1 MTSALNPRFTFET
14 FVVGAANRLAVT
26 AGRTVAENPG
36 SAYNPLFI
44 YSGSGLGKTHVLMAV
59 GHAAK
64 AIAAQLNIEYLTLD
78 EYVEAFHAAIA
89 AGQGDAF
96 RRRFQNVD
104 VLLVDDV
111 QFLTNRKEM
120 QAELLRLTE
129 ALQQSGHQIVLAS
142 DRPPAEIAD
151 LDERLISRFSGGLVV
166 DMGIP
171 DYETRVAILRRKAEE
186 RGSSFQPGVLET
198 VARLEYPNVRELMG
212 ALNRLIAF
220 QAVNDMPINEE
231 AARKVLGIP
240 GTGDEGRGK
249 GAPPPA
255 TPASSG
261 DEFSQ
266 FLSDV
271 TVTVGKAVEA
281 WRARVAEA
289 VMRWEGEGYRTGRL
303 EKLLEQETP
312 AAVDDAIAAYVQD
325 VERLKALETE
335 VAVLDP
341 QAAGEK
347 VFRDPDHM
355 DQAEAAAAKV
365 RAGAAPPPAPSGAFP
380 FDSFVVG
387 DSNDVARNAA
397 RDVISKPG
405 KKYNPLVIVGRSGLG
420 KTHLL
425 NAIGLELAKKKNAVV
440 ACLSTQQFVDE
451 LIAAIDG
458 NRVDWWRA
466 RYRRATALLLDD
478 IQLLAGKERTQEE
491 LFNLFNQLVDAD
503 RQLIFTA
510 PAHPNTLEGLEE
522 RIVSRLEG
530 GLVAEIS
537 DPDKELRRNVL
548 ERLLT
553 NQRVPIEPA
562 LLDYLADRPIDSV
575 RSLTGIVQR
584 VVEAAAAQDAPVTA
598 GLARDVLE
606 GAPPP
611 RRTTGLRTSG
621 IVVSSAGGV
630 RSRERRVWAWP
641 ASADRSNF
649 GYIYFDRGRISYA
662 SIVNRRDRLGDI
674 LVKHDKITQEQLD
687 AAIHRQAKE
696 RDKKLGEILVI
707 QNVLTQ
713 QELERYMRMQ
723 IEESVYYLFTW
734 TQGTFNFEADVRPEQ
749 QDFLVSI
756 NPESLLLEGARRVDE
771 WGLIEKKIPS
781 FDLIFLVDR
790 DRLAISDAR
799 LTEVQDRLLPLLDGS
814 RDVNQV
820 IEDSGLGALE
830 GRSA

>member
-64 AIAAQLNIEYLTLD
+64 AIASQLNIEYLTLD

-186 RGSSFQPGVLET
+186 RGSKFQPGVLEA
-198 VARLEYPNVRELMG
+198 VAKVEYPNVRELMG

-220 QAVNDMPINEE
+220 QAVNDMPINAE
-231 AARKVLGIP
+231 AASKVLGIP
-240 GTGDEGRGK
+240 TSA
-249 GAPPPA
+249 APGVAPSSV
-255 TPASSG
+255 ASPSVASP

-266 FLSDV
+266 FLTDV
-271 TVTVGKAVEA
+271 TATVGKAVEA
-281 WRARVAEA
+281 WRARVTEA
-289 VMRWEGEGYRTGRL
+289 VLRWEGEGYRTGRL
-303 EKLLEQETP
+303 EKLLEQDTP
-312 AAVDDAIAAYVQD
+312 AAVDEAIAAYVQD
-325 VERLKALETE
+325 VERLKALEAE

-347 VFRDPDHM
+347 VFRDPDDM
-355 DQAEAAAAKV
+355 DAAEAAAGKV
-365 RAGAAPPPAPSGAFP
+365 RDGAAPPPAPSAAFP
-380 FDSFVVG
+380 FDSYVAG
-387 DSNDVARNAA
+387 PSNEVALNAA
-397 RDVISKPG
+397 RDVIGKPG
-405 KKYNPLVIVGRSGLG
+405 KKYNPLVIVGKSGLG

-425 NAIGLELAKKKNAVV
+425 NAIGLELAKKKNAIV
-440 ACLSTQQFVDE
+440 ACLSTQAFVDE
-451 LIAAIDG
+451 LIGAIDG

-466 RYRRATALLLDD
+466 RFRRATALLLDD
-478 IQLLAGKERTQEE
+478 IHLLAGKERTQEE

-510 PAHPNTLEGLEE
+510 PSHPNTLQGLEE

-530 GLVAEIS
+530 GLVVEIAE
-537 DPDKELRRNVL
+537 PDKELRRSVL

-553 NQRVPIEPA
+553 QQRLPLEPA
-562 LLDYLADRPIDSV
+562 LVDYLADRPIDSV
-575 RSLTGIVQR
+575 RSLTGVVQR

-598 GLARDVLE
+598 GLAREVLE

-630 RSRERRVWAWP
+630 RSREKMVWDWP
-641 ASADRSNF
+641 AAGDR
-649 GYIYFDRGRISYA
+649 
-662 SIVNRRDRLGDI
+662 
-674 LVKHDKITQEQLD
+674 
-687 AAIHRQAKE
+687 
-696 RDKKLGEILVI
+696 
-707 QNVLTQ
+707 
-713 QELERYMRMQ
+713 
-723 IEESVYYLFTW
+723 
-734 TQGTFNFEADVRPEQ
+734 
-749 QDFLVSI
+749 
-756 NPESLLLEGARRVDE
+756 
-771 WGLIEKKIPS
+771 
-781 FDLIFLVDR
+781 
-790 DRLAISDAR
+790 
-799 LTEVQDRLLPLLDGS
+799 
-814 RDVNQV
+814 V
-820 IEDSGLGALE
+820 IEDL
-830 GRSA
+830 R

>member
-1 MTSALNPRFTFET
+1 MTSTLNPRFTFET
-14 FVVGAANRLAVT
+14 FVVGAANRLAGT

-44 YSGSGLGKTHVLMAV
+44 YSGSGLGKTHVLMAI

-64 AIAAQLNIEYLTLD
+64 TIAAQLNIEYLTLD

-186 RGSSFQPGVLET
+186 RGTKFQPGVLET
-198 VARLEYPNVRELMG
+198 VAKVEYPNVRELMG

-220 QAVNDMPINEE
+220 QAVNDTPINAD
-231 AARKVLGIP
+231 AASKVLGIP
-240 GTGDEGRGK
+240 T
-249 GAPPPA
+249 A
-255 TPASSG
+255 ASPTAASPTAASP

-266 FLSDV
+266 FLTDV

-281 WRARVAEA
+281 WRARVTEA
-289 VMRWEGEGYRTGRL
+289 VLRWEGEGYRTGRL
-303 EKLLEQETP
+303 AKLLDQETP
-312 AAVDDAIAAYVQD
+312 AAVDEAIASYVHD
-325 VERLKALETE
+325 VERLKALEAE

-341 QAAGEK
+341 QAAGDK

-355 DQAEAAAAKV
+355 DDAEAAAAKV
-365 RAGAAPPPAPSGAFP
+365 RDGAAPPPGPSAAFP
-380 FDSFVVG
+380 LETYVPG
-387 DSNDVARNAA
+387 ASNDVGLNAA
-397 RDVISKPG
+397 RDVIAKPG
-405 KKYNPLVIVGRSGLG
+405 KKYNPLVLVGRSGLG

-425 NAIGLELAKKKNAVV
+425 NAIGLELAKKKGAVV
-440 ACLSTQQFVDE
+440 ACLSTQGFVDE

-466 RYRRATALLLDD
+466 RYKRATALLLDD

-491 LFNLFNQLVDAD
+491 LFNLFNQFLDAD
-503 RQLIFTA
+503 RQLVFTA

-530 GLVAEIS
+530 GLVAEVGE
-537 DPDKELRRNVL
+537 PDKELRRSVL

-553 NQRVPIEPA
+553 TQHVAMEPA
-562 LLDYLADRPIDSV
+562 LLDYLADRPVESV
-575 RSLTGIVQR
+575 RNLSGMVQR

-606 GAPPP
+606 GAQPP
-611 RRTTGLRTSG
+611 RRTAGLRTSG

-630 RSRERRVWAWP
+630 RSREKMVWDWP
-641 ASADRSNF
+641 AAADR
-649 GYIYFDRGRISYA
+649 
-662 SIVNRRDRLGDI
+662 
-674 LVKHDKITQEQLD
+674 
-687 AAIHRQAKE
+687 
-696 RDKKLGEILVI
+696 
-707 QNVLTQ
+707 
-713 QELERYMRMQ
+713 
-723 IEESVYYLFTW
+723 
-734 TQGTFNFEADVRPEQ
+734 
-749 QDFLVSI
+749 
-756 NPESLLLEGARRVDE
+756 
-771 WGLIEKKIPS
+771 
-781 FDLIFLVDR
+781 
-790 DRLAISDAR
+790 
-799 LTEVQDRLLPLLDGS
+799 
-814 RDVNQV
+814 V
-820 IEDSGLGALE
+820 IEDL
-830 GRSA
+830 R

>member
-1 MTSALNPRFTFET
+1 MTNTLNPRFTFET

-89 AGQGDAF
+89 AGQGDSF

-120 QAELLRLTE
+120 QTELLRLTE

-166 DMGIP
+166 DIGIP

-186 RGSSFQPGVLET
+186 RGSKFQPGVLET
-198 VARLEYPNVRELMG
+198 VAKVEYPNVRELMG

-220 QAVNDMPINEE
+220 QAVNDMPINAETV
-231 AARKVLGIP
+231 RKVLGIP
-240 GTGDEGRGK
+240 GTGEEGRGK

-281 WRARVAEA
+281 WRARVTEA
-289 VMRWEGEGYRTGRL
+289 VMRWEGEGYRAGRL

-325 VERLKALETE
+325 VERLKALEAE

-341 QAAGEK
+341 QAAGDR

-355 DQAEAAAAKV
+355 EEAEAAAT
-365 RAGAAPPPAPSGAFP
+365 RIRDGAAPPPAPSGAFP
-380 FDSFVVG
+380 LESFVAG
-387 DSNDVARNAA
+387 PSNEVALNAA
-397 RDVISKPG
+397 RDVIAKPG

-425 NAIGLELAKKKNAVV
+425 NAIGLELAKKKKAIV

-478 IQLLAGKERTQEE
+478 IHLLAGKERTQEE
-491 LFNLFNQLVDAD
+491 LFNLFNHLVDAD

-510 PAHPNTLEGLEE
+510 PAQPNTLEGLEE

-537 DPDKELRRNVL
+537 DPDKELRRSLL

-553 NQRVPIEPA
+553 QQHVPVEPA
-562 LLDYLADRPIDSV
+562 LLDYLADRPVDSV
-575 RSLTGIVQR
+575 RNLTGFVQR

-611 RRTTGLRTSG
+611 RRTAGLRTSG

-630 RSRERRVWAWP
+630 RSREKMVWDWP
-641 ASADRSNF
+641 GAADR
-649 GYIYFDRGRISYA
+649 
-662 SIVNRRDRLGDI
+662 
-674 LVKHDKITQEQLD
+674 
-687 AAIHRQAKE
+687 
-696 RDKKLGEILVI
+696 
-707 QNVLTQ
+707 
-713 QELERYMRMQ
+713 
-723 IEESVYYLFTW
+723 
-734 TQGTFNFEADVRPEQ
+734 
-749 QDFLVSI
+749 
-756 NPESLLLEGARRVDE
+756 
-771 WGLIEKKIPS
+771 
-781 FDLIFLVDR
+781 
-790 DRLAISDAR
+790 
-799 LTEVQDRLLPLLDGS
+799 
-814 RDVNQV
+814 V
-820 IEDSGLGALE
+820 IEDL
-830 GRSA
+830 R

>member
-1 MTSALNPRFTFET
+1 MTSTLNPRFTFDT

-64 AIAAQLNIEYLTLD
+64 ALATQLNIEYLTLD

-129 ALQQSGHQIVLAS
+129 ALQQAGHQIVLAS

-166 DMGIP
+166 DMGVP
-171 DYETRVAILRRKAEE
+171 DYETRVAILRRKADE
-186 RGSSFQPGVLET
+186 RGTSFQPGVLET
-198 VARLEYPNVRELMG
+198 VAKIDYPNVRELMG

-220 QAVNDMPINEE
+220 QAVNDTPMNEE

-240 GTGDEGRGK
+240 WTGDEGRGK
-249 GAPPPA
+249 GAPAASPA
-255 TPASSG
+255 AAPSG

-289 VMRWEGEGYRTGRL
+289 VIRWEGEGYRTGRL
-303 EKLLEQETP
+303 EKLLDQETP
-312 AAVDDAIAAYVQD
+312 AAVDEAIAAYVQD
-325 VERLKALETE
+325 VERLKTLEAE

-341 QAAGEK
+341 QAAGGK

-355 DQAEAAAAKV
+355 DEAEAAAAKV
-365 RAGAAPPPAPSGAFP
+365 RDGAAPPPAPSAAFP
-380 FDSFVVG
+380 LETYIGGS
-387 DSNDVARNAA
+387 SNEVALSAA
-397 RDVISKPG
+397 RDAIAKPG
-405 KKYNPLVIVGRSGLG
+405 KKYNPIVIVGPSGLG

-425 NAIGLELAKKKNAVV
+425 NAIGLELARKKKAIV

-478 IQLLAGKERTQEE
+478 IQLLAGKDRTQEE
-491 LFNLFNQLVDAD
+491 LFNLFNQCIDAD
-503 RQLIFTA
+503 HQLVFTA
-510 PAHPNTLEGLEE
+510 PAHPNRLEGLEE

-530 GLVAEIS
+530 GLVVEIGE
-537 DPDKELRRNVL
+537 PDKDVRRGVL

-553 NQRVPIEPA
+553 NQRVAVEPA
-562 LLDYLADRPIDSV
+562 LLDYLVDRPADSV
-575 RSLTGIVQR
+575 RSLTGMVQR

-606 GAPPP
+606 GAPSHGT

-630 RSRERRVWAWP
+630 RSREKMVWDWP
-641 ASADRSNF
+641 ASADR
-649 GYIYFDRGRISYA
+649 
-662 SIVNRRDRLGDI
+662 
-674 LVKHDKITQEQLD
+674 
-687 AAIHRQAKE
+687 
-696 RDKKLGEILVI
+696 
-707 QNVLTQ
+707 
-713 QELERYMRMQ
+713 
-723 IEESVYYLFTW
+723 
-734 TQGTFNFEADVRPEQ
+734 
-749 QDFLVSI
+749 
-756 NPESLLLEGARRVDE
+756 
-771 WGLIEKKIPS
+771 
-781 FDLIFLVDR
+781 
-790 DRLAISDAR
+790 
-799 LTEVQDRLLPLLDGS
+799 
-814 RDVNQV
+814 V
-820 IEDSGLGALE
+820 IEDL
-830 GRSA
+830 R

>member
-44 YSGSGLGKTHVLMAV
+44 YSGSGLGKTHVLMAL

-64 AIAAQLNIEYLTLD
+64 VIAAQLNIEYLTLD

-198 VARLEYPNVRELMG
+198 VAKIEYPNVRELMG
-212 ALNRLIAF
+212 GLNRLIAF
-220 QAVNDMPINEE
+220 QAVNDAPINAE
-231 AARKVLGIP
+231 AARKVLGVP
-240 GTGDEGRGK
+240 TTD
-249 GAPPPA
+249 ASPVA
-255 TPASSG
+255 TPAVAAPAASP

-281 WRARVAEA
+281 WRARVTEA
-289 VMRWEGEGYRTGRL
+289 MLRWDGEGYRIGRL
-303 EKLLEQETP
+303 EKLLDQETP

-325 VERLKALETE
+325 VERLKALEAE

-341 QAAGEK
+341 QAAGDK
-347 VFRDPDHM
+347 VFRDPDRL
-355 DQAEAAAAKV
+355 DEAEAAAATI
-365 RAGAAPPPAPSGAFP
+365 RDGAAPPPAPSGAFP
-380 FDSFVVG
+380 LDSFVAG
-387 DSNDVARNAA
+387 ASNDVALNAA
-397 RDVISKPG
+397 RDIIAKPG

-425 NAIGLELAKKKNAVV
+425 NAVGLELAKKKNAVV

-491 LFNLFNQLVDAD
+491 LFNLFNLLQDKERQLV
-503 RQLIFTA
+503 FTA
-510 PAHPNTLEGLEE
+510 PAQPHTLPGLEE
-522 RIVSRLEG
+522 RIASRLAG
-530 GLVAEIS
+530 GLVVEINE
-537 DPDKELRRNVL
+537 PDREVKRAVL
-548 ERLLT
+548 ERMLGQQNAT
-553 NQRVPIEPA
+553 PDPA
-562 LLDYLADRPIDSV
+562 LVDYLADRPAESV
-575 RSLTGIVQR
+575 RGLVGELQR
-584 VVEAAAAQDAPVTA
+584 VVGAAAAQDGPLTA
-598 GLARDVLE
+598 GLAREVLE
-606 GAPPP
+606 GQTP
-611 RRTTGLRTSG
+611 RDNRRSAGFRTSG
-621 IVVSSAGGV
+621 IVVSSLGGIK
-630 RSRERRVWAWP
+630 SREKMVWDW
-641 ASADRSNF
+641 SDVADR
-649 GYIYFDRGRISYA
+649 
-662 SIVNRRDRLGDI
+662 V
-674 LVKHDKITQEQLD
+674 
-687 AAIHRQAKE
+687 
-696 RDKKLGEILVI
+696 
-707 QNVLTQ
+707 
-713 QELERYMRMQ
+713 
-723 IEESVYYLFTW
+723 IEEF
-734 TQGTFNFEADVRPEQ
+734 R
-749 QDFLVSI
+749 
-756 NPESLLLEGARRVDE
+756 
-771 WGLIEKKIPS
+771 
-781 FDLIFLVDR
+781 
-790 DRLAISDAR
+790 
-799 LTEVQDRLLPLLDGS
+799 
-814 RDVNQV
+814 
-820 IEDSGLGALE
+820 
-830 GRSA
+830 

>member
-1 MTSALNPRFTFET
+1 MTTALNPRFTFET

-44 YSGSGLGKTHVLMAV
+44 YSGSGLGKTHVLMAI

-64 AIAAQLNIEYLTLD
+64 VLAAQLNIEYLTLD

-166 DMGIP
+166 DIGVP

-198 VARLEYPNVRELMG
+198 VAKTEYPNVRELMG
-212 ALNRLIAF
+212 GLNRLIAF
-220 QAVNDMPINEE
+220 QAVSDMPINEE
-231 AARKVLGIP
+231 AVRKVLGMP
-240 GTGDEGRGK
+240 S
-249 GAPPPA
+249 AASPA
-255 TPASSG
+255 AVSSTAASPTAASA

-303 EKLLEQETP
+303 SKLLDQETP
-312 AAVDDAIAAYVQD
+312 AAVDEAITAYVQD
-325 VERLKALETE
+325 VEKLKSLEAE

-341 QAAGEK
+341 QAAGDK
-347 VFRDPDHM
+347 VFRDPDRV
-355 DQAEAAAAKV
+355 AEAEATAAKI
-365 RAGAAPPPAPSGAFP
+365 RDGAAPPPAPSGAFP
-380 FDSFVVG
+380 LDSFVAG
-387 DSNDVARNAA
+387 PSNDVALNAA
-397 RDVISKPG
+397 RDVIGKPG

-425 NAIGLELAKKKNAVV
+425 NAIGLELAKKKNAIV

-466 RYRRATALLLDD
+466 RYRRASALLLDD

-491 LFNLFNQLVDAD
+491 LFNLFNQFLDGD

-548 ERLLT
+548 ERVLDH
-553 NQRVPIEPA
+553 QRVPKEPA

-584 VVEAAAAQDAPVTA
+584 VVEAAAAQDEPVTA

-606 GAPPP
+606 GAPAP

-630 RSRERRVWAWP
+630 RSREKMVWDWP
-641 ASADRSNF
+641 ASSDR
-649 GYIYFDRGRISYA
+649 
-662 SIVNRRDRLGDI
+662 
-674 LVKHDKITQEQLD
+674 
-687 AAIHRQAKE
+687 
-696 RDKKLGEILVI
+696 
-707 QNVLTQ
+707 
-713 QELERYMRMQ
+713 
-723 IEESVYYLFTW
+723 
-734 TQGTFNFEADVRPEQ
+734 
-749 QDFLVSI
+749 
-756 NPESLLLEGARRVDE
+756 
-771 WGLIEKKIPS
+771 
-781 FDLIFLVDR
+781 
-790 DRLAISDAR
+790 
-799 LTEVQDRLLPLLDGS
+799 
-814 RDVNQV
+814 V
-820 IEDSGLGALE
+820 IEDL
-830 GRSA
+830 R

>member
-14 FVVGAANRLAVT
+14 LVVGAANRLAVT

-44 YSGSGLGKTHVLMAV
+44 YSGSGLGKTHVLMAI

-64 AIAAQLNIEYLTLD
+64 ALASQLNIEYLTLD

-89 AGQGDAF
+89 AGQGDVF

-120 QAELLRLTE
+120 QTELLRLTE

-166 DMGIP
+166 DIGIP

-186 RGSSFQPGVLET
+186 RGSKFQPGVLET
-198 VARLEYPNVRELMG
+198 VAKVEYPNVRELMG

-220 QAVNDMPINEE
+220 QAVNDTPINAET
-231 AARKVLGIP
+231 ASKVLGIP
-240 GTGDEGRGK
+240 TSPSPRVA
-249 GAPPPA
+249 APSV
-255 TPASSG
+255 ASPSVAAP

-271 TVTVGKAVEA
+271 TVNVGKAVES
-281 WRARVAEA
+281 WRARVTEA

-303 EKLLEQETP
+303 EKLLDQDTP
-312 AAVDDAIAAYVQD
+312 AAVDEAIAAYVHD
-325 VERLKALETE
+325 VERLKELEAE

-347 VFRDPDHM
+347 VFHDPDHM
-355 DQAEAAAAKV
+355 DEAEAAAAKV
-365 RAGAAPPPAPSGAFP
+365 REGAAPPPAPSAAFP
-380 FDSFVVG
+380 LDSYFAG
-387 DSNDVARNAA
+387 PSNEVAVNAA
-397 RDVISKPG
+397 HDVIGKPG
-405 KKYNPLVIVGRSGLG
+405 KKYNPLVIVGRGGVG

-425 NAIGLELAKKKNAVV
+425 NAIGLELAKKKKAVV

-510 PAHPNTLEGLEE
+510 PAHPNTLQGIEE

-530 GLVAEIS
+530 GLVVEIGE
-537 DPDKELRRNVL
+537 PDKELRRGML

-553 NQRVPIEPA
+553 QHHVPVEPV

-575 RSLTGIVQR
+575 RNLTGIVQR
-584 VVEAAAAQDAPVTA
+584 IIEAAAAQDARVTA

-606 GAPPP
+606 GARPP
-611 RRTTGLRTSG
+611 RRTPGLRTSG

-630 RSRERRVWAWP
+630 RSREKMVWDWP
-641 ASADRSNF
+641 TAADR
-649 GYIYFDRGRISYA
+649 
-662 SIVNRRDRLGDI
+662 
-674 LVKHDKITQEQLD
+674 
-687 AAIHRQAKE
+687 
-696 RDKKLGEILVI
+696 
-707 QNVLTQ
+707 
-713 QELERYMRMQ
+713 
-723 IEESVYYLFTW
+723 
-734 TQGTFNFEADVRPEQ
+734 
-749 QDFLVSI
+749 
-756 NPESLLLEGARRVDE
+756 
-771 WGLIEKKIPS
+771 
-781 FDLIFLVDR
+781 
-790 DRLAISDAR
+790 
-799 LTEVQDRLLPLLDGS
+799 
-814 RDVNQV
+814 V
-820 IEDSGLGALE
+820 IEDL
-830 GRSA
+830 R

>member
-1 MTSALNPRFTFET
+1 MTSSLNPRFTFET

-44 YSGSGLGKTHVLMAV
+44 YSGSGLGKTHVLMAI

-64 AIAAQLNIEYLTLD
+64 TIASQLNIEYLTLD

-166 DMGIP
+166 DMGVP

-186 RGSSFQPGVLET
+186 RGSKFQPGVLET
-198 VARLEYPNVRELMG
+198 VAKVEYPNVRELMG
-212 ALNRLIAF
+212 ALNRLVAF
-220 QAVNDMPINEE
+220 QAVNDMPMNAE
-231 AARKVLGIP
+231 AASKVLGIP
-240 GTGDEGRGK
+240 T
-249 GAPPPA
+249 A
-255 TPASSG
+255 ASSAAASPAAASSAAASQ

-266 FLSDV
+266 FLTDV

-281 WRARVAEA
+281 WRARVTEA

-312 AAVDDAIAAYVQD
+312 AAVDEAIAAYVQD
-325 VERLKALETE
+325 VERLKALEAE

-341 QAAGEK
+341 QAAGAK
-347 VFRDPDHM
+347 VFRDPEHM
-355 DQAEAAAAKV
+355 DAAEAAAAKV
-365 RAGAAPPPAPSGAFP
+365 RDGAAPPPPPSAAFP
-380 FDSFVVG
+380 FESYVAG
-387 DSNDVARNAA
+387 PSNDVALKAV
-397 RDVISKPG
+397 RDVVAKPG
-405 KKYNPLVIVGRSGLG
+405 KKYNPLVIVGKSGLG

-425 NAIGLELAKKKNAVV
+425 NAVGLELAKKKNAVV
-440 ACLSTQQFVDE
+440 ACLSTQGFVDE

-478 IQLLAGKERTQEE
+478 IHLLAGKERTQEE
-491 LFNLFNQLVDAD
+491 LFNLFNQFLDAD
-503 RQLIFTA
+503 RQLVFTA
-510 PAHPNTLEGLEE
+510 PAHPNTLDGLEE

-530 GLVAEIS
+530 GLVAEIAE
-537 DPDKELRRNVL
+537 PDKDLRRSVL

-553 NQRVPIEPA
+553 QQHVPLEPA

-575 RSLTGIVQR
+575 RSLTGVVQR

-598 GLARDVLE
+598 GLAREVLE

-630 RSRERRVWAWP
+630 RSREKMVWDWP
-641 ASADRSNF
+641 SAGDR
-649 GYIYFDRGRISYA
+649 
-662 SIVNRRDRLGDI
+662 
-674 LVKHDKITQEQLD
+674 
-687 AAIHRQAKE
+687 
-696 RDKKLGEILVI
+696 
-707 QNVLTQ
+707 
-713 QELERYMRMQ
+713 
-723 IEESVYYLFTW
+723 
-734 TQGTFNFEADVRPEQ
+734 
-749 QDFLVSI
+749 
-756 NPESLLLEGARRVDE
+756 
-771 WGLIEKKIPS
+771 
-781 FDLIFLVDR
+781 
-790 DRLAISDAR
+790 
-799 LTEVQDRLLPLLDGS
+799 
-814 RDVNQV
+814 V
-820 IEDSGLGALE
+820 IEDL
-830 GRSA
+830 R

>member
-1 MTSALNPRFTFET
+1 MTSTLNPRFTFET

-44 YSGSGLGKTHVLMAV
+44 YSGSGLGKTHVLMAI

-64 AIAAQLNIEYLTLD
+64 TIAAQLNIEYLTLD

-186 RGSSFQPGVLET
+186 RGTKFQPGVLET
-198 VARLEYPNVRELMG
+198 VAKVEYPNVRELMG

-220 QAVNDMPINEE
+220 QAVNDTPINAD
-231 AARKVLGIP
+231 AASKVLGIP
-240 GTGDEGRGK
+240 T
-249 GAPPPA
+249 A
-255 TPASSG
+255 ASPTAASPTAASPIAASP

-266 FLSDV
+266 FLTDV

-281 WRARVAEA
+281 WRARVTEA
-289 VMRWEGEGYRTGRL
+289 VLRWEGEGYRTGRL
-303 EKLLEQETP
+303 AKLLDQETP
-312 AAVDDAIAAYVQD
+312 AAVDEAIASYVHD
-325 VERLKALETE
+325 VERLKALEAE

-341 QAAGEK
+341 QAAGDK

-355 DQAEAAAAKV
+355 DDAEAAAAKV
-365 RAGAAPPPAPSGAFP
+365 RDGAAPPPGPSAAFP
-380 FDSFVVG
+380 FETYVPG
-387 DSNDVARNAA
+387 ASNDVGLNAA
-397 RDVISKPG
+397 RDVIAKPG
-405 KKYNPLVIVGRSGLG
+405 KKYNPLVLVGRSGLG

-425 NAIGLELAKKKNAVV
+425 NAIGLELAKKKGAVV
-440 ACLSTQQFVDE
+440 ACLSTQGFVDE

-466 RYRRATALLLDD
+466 RYKRATALLLDD

-491 LFNLFNQLVDAD
+491 LFNLFNQFLDAD
-503 RQLIFTA
+503 RQLVFTA

-530 GLVAEIS
+530 GLVAEVGE
-537 DPDKELRRNVL
+537 PDKELRRSVL

-553 NQRVPIEPA
+553 TQHVAMEPA
-562 LLDYLADRPIDSV
+562 LLDYLADRSVESV
-575 RSLTGIVQR
+575 RNLSGMVQR

-606 GAPPP
+606 GAQPP
-611 RRTTGLRTSG
+611 RRTAGLRTSG

-630 RSRERRVWAWP
+630 RSREKMVWDWP
-641 ASADRSNF
+641 AAADR
-649 GYIYFDRGRISYA
+649 
-662 SIVNRRDRLGDI
+662 
-674 LVKHDKITQEQLD
+674 
-687 AAIHRQAKE
+687 
-696 RDKKLGEILVI
+696 
-707 QNVLTQ
+707 
-713 QELERYMRMQ
+713 
-723 IEESVYYLFTW
+723 
-734 TQGTFNFEADVRPEQ
+734 
-749 QDFLVSI
+749 
-756 NPESLLLEGARRVDE
+756 
-771 WGLIEKKIPS
+771 
-781 FDLIFLVDR
+781 
-790 DRLAISDAR
+790 
-799 LTEVQDRLLPLLDGS
+799 
-814 RDVNQV
+814 V
-820 IEDSGLGALE
+820 IEDL
-830 GRSA
+830 R

>member
-1 MTSALNPRFTFET
+1 MTSTLNPRFTFDT

-44 YSGSGLGKTHVLMAV
+44 YSGSGLGKTHVLMAI

-64 AIAAQLNIEYLTLD
+64 VIASQLNIEYLTLD

-120 QAELLRLTE
+120 QTELLRLTE

-186 RGSSFQPGVLET
+186 RGTKFQPGVLET
-198 VARLEYPNVRELMG
+198 VAKIEYPNVRELMG

-220 QAVNDMPINEE
+220 QAVNDTPINAD
-231 AARKVLGIP
+231 AASKVLGIP
-240 GTGDEGRGK
+240 TG
-249 GAPPPA
+249 ASPTA
-255 TPASSG
+255 ASSTAASSTAVSP

-266 FLSDV
+266 FLTDV

-281 WRARVAEA
+281 WRARVTEA

-303 EKLLEQETP
+303 EKLLDQETP
-312 AAVDDAIAAYVQD
+312 AAVDEVIASYVRD
-325 VERLKALETE
+325 VDRLKALEAE

-355 DQAEAAAAKV
+355 EAAEAAAAKV
-365 RAGAAPPPAPSGAFP
+365 RDGAAPPPAPSGAFP
-380 FDSFVVG
+380 LDAYLAG
-387 DSNDVARNAA
+387 PSNEVALNAA
-397 RDVISKPG
+397 RDCVAKPG
-405 KKYNPLVIVGRSGLG
+405 TKYNPLVIVGRSGLG

-478 IQLLAGKERTQEE
+478 IHLLSGKERTQEE

-530 GLVAEIS
+530 GLVTEIAE
-537 DPDKELRRNVL
+537 PDKELRRSML

-553 NQRVPIEPA
+553 HQHVALEPA

-575 RSLTGIVQR
+575 RNLTGVVQR

-611 RRTTGLRTSG
+611 RRTAGLRTSG

-630 RSRERRVWAWP
+630 RSREKMVWDWP
-641 ASADRSNF
+641 TAADR
-649 GYIYFDRGRISYA
+649 
-662 SIVNRRDRLGDI
+662 
-674 LVKHDKITQEQLD
+674 
-687 AAIHRQAKE
+687 
-696 RDKKLGEILVI
+696 
-707 QNVLTQ
+707 
-713 QELERYMRMQ
+713 
-723 IEESVYYLFTW
+723 
-734 TQGTFNFEADVRPEQ
+734 
-749 QDFLVSI
+749 
-756 NPESLLLEGARRVDE
+756 
-771 WGLIEKKIPS
+771 
-781 FDLIFLVDR
+781 
-790 DRLAISDAR
+790 
-799 LTEVQDRLLPLLDGS
+799 
-814 RDVNQV
+814 V
-820 IEDSGLGALE
+820 IEDL
-830 GRSA
+830 R

>member
-1 MTSALNPRFTFET
+1 MTSTLNPRFMFET

-44 YSGSGLGKTHVLMAV
+44 YSGSGLGKTHLLMAI

-64 AIAAQLNIEYLTLD
+64 ALAPQINIEYLTLD

-120 QAELLRLTE
+120 QTELLRLTE
-129 ALQQSGHQIVLAS
+129 ALQQAGHQIVLAS

-186 RGSSFQPGVLET
+186 RGTSFQPGVLET
-198 VARLEYPNVRELMG
+198 VAKVEYPNVRELMG

-220 QAVNDMPINEE
+220 QAVNDTPINAE
-231 AARKVLGIP
+231 AARQVLGVA
-240 GTGDEGRGK
+240 GSGEAK
-249 GAPPPA
+249 AEPA
-255 TPASSG
+255 AKPAG

-289 VMRWEGEGYRTGRL
+289 VLRWEGEGYRTGRL
-303 EKLLEQETP
+303 EKLLDQETP

-325 VERLKALETE
+325 VERLKTLEAE

-355 DQAEAAAAKV
+355 EEAEAAAAKV
-365 RAGAAPPPAPSGAFP
+365 RDGAAPPPAPSGAFP
-380 FDSFVVG
+380 LG
-387 DSNDVARNAA
+387 TYIAGPSNEVALSAA
-397 RDVISKPG
+397 RDAIAKPG
-405 KKYNPLVIVGRSGLG
+405 KKYNPLVIVGKSGRG

-425 NAIGLELAKKKNAVV
+425 NAIGLELAKKKNAIV

-491 LFNLFNQLVDAD
+491 LFNLFNQFLDAD
-503 RQLIFTA
+503 RQLVFTA
-510 PAHPNTLEGLEE
+510 PAHPNTLQGLEE

-530 GLVAEIS
+530 GLVAEIG
-537 DPDKELRRNVL
+537 DPDKELRRAAL
-548 ERLLT
+548 ARLLK
-553 NQRVPIEPA
+553 NQRVPVEEA
-562 LLDYLADRPIDSV
+562 LLDYLVDRPVDSV
-575 RSLTGIVQR
+575 RSLTGLVQR

-611 RRTTGLRTSG
+611 RRTAGLRTSG

-630 RSRERRVWAWP
+630 RSREKMVWDWP
-641 ASADRSNF
+641 AAADR
-649 GYIYFDRGRISYA
+649 
-662 SIVNRRDRLGDI
+662 
-674 LVKHDKITQEQLD
+674 
-687 AAIHRQAKE
+687 
-696 RDKKLGEILVI
+696 
-707 QNVLTQ
+707 
-713 QELERYMRMQ
+713 
-723 IEESVYYLFTW
+723 
-734 TQGTFNFEADVRPEQ
+734 
-749 QDFLVSI
+749 
-756 NPESLLLEGARRVDE
+756 
-771 WGLIEKKIPS
+771 
-781 FDLIFLVDR
+781 
-790 DRLAISDAR
+790 
-799 LTEVQDRLLPLLDGS
+799 
-814 RDVNQV
+814 V
-820 IEDSGLGALE
+820 IEDL
-830 GRSA
+830 R